1 MRRIFRSVPYFL
13 PPEPEPLARI
23 FREHG
28 TLRVVPKRATLKHG
42 GEEARVFY
50 LQKGLCAYYAS
61 ESFGHRPAIL
71 SVILPGCVMG
81 DMTAVVGTRCNVH
94 TVALAD
100 SDVLVLSPR
109 VLREAVFSDP
119 ELSLLEARNITAKE
133 ESLLEGMVANFTR
146 PRSERLL
153 IFRSRPCAWP
163 RPSRWTAATRGPS

>member
-13 PPEPEPLARI
+13 PPEPGPLARI

-50 LQKGLCAYYAS
+50 LQKGLCAYYAG
-61 ESFGHRPAIL
+61 EAFGHRPAIL

-81 DMTAVVGTRCNVH
+81 DMTAVVATRCNVH
-94 TVALAD
+94 TVAFAD
-100 SDVLVLSPR
+100 SEVLVLSPR

-153 IFRSRPCAWP
+153 IFWSRPCAWP
-163 RPSRWTAATRGPS
+163 RPSRWAAATRGPS